1 MCIDVKV
8 TLSAEPVADL
18 DNRLALWRK
27 LKGSLDDVVLAHG
40 VSKLLR
46 KHYRIDV
53 RIRDGSPSNS
63 SASASY

>member
-8 TLSAEPVADL
+8 TLSAEPVSDL

-40 VSKLLR
+40 VSKLLWML
-46 KHYRIDV
+46 YRIDV
-53 RIRDGSPSNS
+53 RIRAGSPSNS
-63 SASASY
+63 RARASY